1 MFNLNLRYIFFI
13 FGLVIFGL
21 FFASSEFFMPNV
33 REWKSNQLLQLSKV
47 YQDESIS
54 NESNLLEDGVRKA
67 RIAHLLSPDNLDT
80 RENFI
85 QLLFRSNPTEAL
97 QKWSRIFSLEGG
109 VEEKKVE
116 LLNRSIQTLKNDL
129 LHPQERKN

>member
-1 MFNLNLRYIFFI
+1 
-13 FGLVIFGL
+13 
-21 FFASSEFFMPNV
+21 MPKV

-67 RIAHLLSPDNLDT
+67 RIAHLLSPYNLAT

-97 QKWSRIFSLEGG
+97 QKWSRIISLEGG
-109 VEEKKVE
+109 
-116 LLNRSIQTLKNDL
+116 
-129 LHPQERKN
+129 